1 MAYTLNDALLALASY
16 ALPIHDGIA
25 TGGSTTQLIDTV
37 RIQANDTFNNGVI
50 FFRTGTYANTY
61 AVVTDYASATGIFTF
76 AALTG
81 AGIVAGVQYSVF
93 SLMSGLNLYDMI
105 HALNQ
110 ALQDC
115 GDVLQED
122 ETLVTI
128 ADQEDYT
135 LPTGVSHVRE
145 IHTTSETAAP
155 YYWRPST
162 HWEEINGKLRFPYQY
177 APASGAGYKIRIGY
191 KAKHAA
197 LSVSTSE
204 VSSQINTE
212 WLKYTAAINL
222 IRSLANRG
230 GNWSDYKTIF
240 EEAQQKVITMR
251 PTYGIDV
258 MVKGA

>member
-1 MAYTLNDALLALASY
+1 MAYTLNDALLTLASY

-81 AGIVAGVQYSVF
+81 AGIVAGVQYAVF

-122 ETLVTI
+122 ETLTTV
-128 ADQEDYT
+128 DEQEEYD
-135 LPTGVSHVRE
+135 LPTGVYHVRKVQ
-145 IHTTSETAAP
+145 IAQDTAAP
-155 YYWRPST
+155 WNWRLCS
-162 HWEEINGKLRFPYQY
+162 HWDELGAHLRIPYQY
-177 APASGAGYKIRIGY
+177 SWIDTGYKIRLTY

-212 WLKYTAAINL
+212 WLKFTAAINL

-230 GNWSDYKTIF
+230 SNWSDYKTIY